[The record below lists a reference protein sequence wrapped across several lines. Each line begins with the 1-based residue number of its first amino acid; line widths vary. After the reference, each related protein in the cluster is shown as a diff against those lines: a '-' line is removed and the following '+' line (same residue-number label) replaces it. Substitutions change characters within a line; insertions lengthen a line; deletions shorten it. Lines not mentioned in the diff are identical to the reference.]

1 MRCSR
6 CKLHPRAIGLIC
18 GECADAIA
26 TSITPQQIAHCAATP
41 SDGAL
46 LDQWGR
52 AHPLA
57 RDTEI
62 GRTIAS
68 SGIAIFDVSVS
79 RHHAWIKKEVDG
91 WIVRDTASANGTR
104 VNQDGVS
111 THCLSHGDRVGF
123 GRFEFY
129 FALDVDA
136 GAPQP
141 EPVVITGIAPV
152 DASLRAMPL
161 RILEPTGGNGGIV
174 ELADATAQ
182 LTATQLELMSFLQ
195 RRMRDDIHLPRLVRG
210 FVRSSELLGVL
221 SWDAREPDDTHVKQ
235 LVRRT
240 RRTMIRSGLG
250 DLIESRHRLGYRL
263 RVAARHA

>member
-6 CKLHPRAIGLIC
+6 CKHHPRAIGLIC

-26 TSITPQQIAHCAATP
+26 TSITPQQIAHHAADR

-68 SGIAIFDVSVS
+68 SGIALFDVSVS
-79 RHHAWIKKEVDG
+79 RHHAWIKQELDG
-91 WIVRDTASANGTR
+91 WIVRDTDSSNGTR
-104 VNQDGVS
+104 VNEEVVS

-123 GRFEFY
+123 GRFELY
-129 FALDVDA
+129 FVLDVETA
-136 GAPQP
+136 TPQP
-141 EPVVITGIAPV
+141 EPVVATGIAPV
-152 DASLRAMPL
+152 DATPRVVPL

-182 LTATQLELMSFLQ
+182 LTATQLELISFLQ
-195 RRMRDDIHLPRLVRG
+195 RRMRDDVHLPKLVRG

-221 SWDAREPDDTHVKQ
+221 SWDAREPDDTHVRQ

-263 RVAARHA
+263 RVSPRHV